1 MTEGFTRASSPVAA
15 EDALRQDLAR
25 GDAVIESVAPVLRHL
40 LSSEDHSVFR
50 DEIVAATRGM
60 LSDLAR
66 QLLEGLS
73 AEGNPADRNAELS
86 AALVERLVGEPELLG
101 HAHALAL
108 EAQLALRLE
117 ARLGLDPV
125 VSPLLQALLAS
136 SDDHVSALAMGLVA
150 AQARFVQNQ
159 RRMQL
164 PLAEL
169 PGDLLHRILLAFRDV
184 LSGMDVRQDAAERCE
199 AAVRSAFDESRS
211 RLGLLSRLVTGMGG
225 GATAGLSLGHAGA
238 AIFLTALS
246 QASGE
251 EREKVALIVSQEQL
265 TRLAL
270 ALRAAGIKPDGI
282 VQQLEIL
289 QPDAR
294 LQAYLEHLGT
304 DQAATLLAQSAL
316 NRLG

>member
-1 MTEGFTRASSPVAA
+1 
-15 EDALRQDLAR
+15 
-25 GDAVIESVAPVLRHL
+25 
-40 LSSEDHSVFR
+40 
-50 DEIVAATRGM
+50 
-60 LSDLAR
+60 
-66 QLLEGLS
+66 
-73 AEGNPADRNAELS
+73 
-86 AALVERLVGEPELLG
+86 LLG
-101 HAHALAL
+101 HVHALAL

-164 PLAEL
+164 PLGEL
-169 PGDLLHRILLAFRDV
+169 PGDLLHRVLIAFRDV
-184 LSGMDVRQDAAERCE
+184 VSGQDTAERCE
-199 AAVRSAFDESRS
+199 AAVRAAFDESRS

>member
-50 DEIVAATRGM
+50 DEFVAATRGM
-60 LSDLAR
+60 LTDLTR

-73 AEGNPADRNAELS
+73 VEGNPTDQNAELS
-86 AALVERLVGEPELLG
+86 AALVERFVDEPELLG
-101 HAHALAL
+101 HVHALAL

-136 SDDHVSALAMGLVA
+136 SDEHVSALAMGLVA

-164 PLAEL
+164 PLGEL
-169 PGDLLHRILLAFRDV
+169 PGDLLHRVLIAFRDV
-184 LSGMDVRQDAAERCE
+184 VSGQDTAEGCE
-199 AAVRSAFDESRS
+199 AAVRAAFDESRS
-211 RLGLLSRLVTGMGG
+211 RLGFLSRLVTGMGG